1 MVQRPEMK
9 VRSRSAPADKRR
21 GCPRNLFGANPS
33 AHPENGSTIFPRQSC
48 STVRTASK
56 SRSRMNRRDF
66 LITSGAALAVTSV
79 EGAAGQRAPV
89 RTVQIG
95 TQHSHAPRKWT
106 TLHRLSAD
114 TSVAGIWEPDVTRR
128 RLAEK
133 RPEFKGAR
141 WLTETEVFADKSI
154 QAAVVETE
162 LPDLLET
169 GRRCLQAGFHL
180 HLDKPPGIDL
190 AGFRELQKLAETRG
204 RVLQVG
210 YMYRYHPAFQ
220 FCFAA
225 VGQGWL
231 GKIFAIHGEIGSDI
245 APDRREWLAKEYGG
259 STMLLGCHL
268 IDLSI
273 AFMGKPKHVTVHRR
287 RTFPER
293 DNYYDHEIVVLE
305 YDPGFATVRS
315 LNAEVGAME
324 RRQFVI
330 CGENGTIEIM
340 PLQPARLRM
349 ALRTPKAQFVSGY
362 QAVPLAPIP
371 GPYDEMLADF
381 FGMVHG
387 EPSRAPQF
395 TFAHELA
402 VHETVLKCARG

>member
-1 MVQRPEMK
+1 
-9 VRSRSAPADKRR
+9 
-21 GCPRNLFGANPS
+21 
-33 AHPENGSTIFPRQSC
+33 
-48 STVRTASK
+48 
-56 SRSRMNRRDF
+56 MNRRDF
-66 LITSGAALAVTSV
+66 LKTSGAAFAVTSLQ
-79 EGAAGQRAPV
+79 GAAGQRTPV

-95 TQHSHAPRKWT
+95 TQHSHAPKKWT

-114 TSVAGIWEPDVTRR
+114 TSVVGIWEPDAARR

-133 RPEFKGAR
+133 RPEFKEAR
-141 WLTETEVFADKSI
+141 WLTEAEVFADKSI

-180 HLDKPPGIDL
+180 HLDKPPGVHL
-190 AGFRELQKLAETRG
+190 AGLRELQKLAASRG
-204 RVLQVG
+204 RVLQMG

-220 FCFAA
+220 FCFTAA
-225 VGQGWL
+225 RQGWL
-231 GKIFAIHGEIGSDI
+231 GRICAIHGEIGSDI

-268 IDLSI
+268 LDLSI
-273 AFMGKPKHVTVHRR
+273 ALMGTPKGVAVHRR

-293 DNYYDHEIVVLE
+293 DNYFDHEIAVLE
-305 YDPGFATVRS
+305 YDHGFATVRS
-315 LNAEVGAME
+315 LNVEVDAME

-349 ALRTPKAQFVSGY
+349 ALRAPKAQFVSGY
-362 QAVPLAPIP
+362 QPVPLAPIP
-371 GPYDEMLADF
+371 GPYDEMMADF
-381 FGMVHG
+381 FGQVRG
-387 EPSRAPQF
+387 EPSRVPQF

-402 VHETVLKCARG
+402 VHETVLKCARADQR